1 MRTVAV
7 VLAGGSGLRLG
18 GELPKQL
25 QLLAGR
31 TLLEHSVAAFEQAPG
46 VDDLIVVMPE
56 AFVEVA
62 ADILSDKYGK
72 LRRIIAGGADRP
84 GSTRCAI
91 DLLTNEPLSVG
102 REFHRPHADSP
113 QSQPHQPHQPRVHR
127 TPDQPQ
133 RSQRPEPPSPPDGP
147 RQPQPGP
154 ASGERER
161 ERDCN
166 VLFHDA
172 ARPLVDQRI
181 IADCVA
187 ALDEHVA
194 LGVVVPTADT
204 IVRLA
209 EGTMVSIPP
218 RESLGRCQTP
228 QGFRLSVI
236 RLAYERAA
244 VDLKAGTFSATDDCG
259 LVLRYLPEVPV
270 RAVAGSERNL
280 KITYAGDLRIAESLL
295 LTADS

>member
-46 VDDLIVVMPE
+46 VDDIIVVMPT

-62 ADILSDKYGK
+62 SDILSNKYGK

-91 DLLTNEPLSVG
+91 DLLTDEPPWVG
-102 REFHRPHADSP
+102 
-113 QSQPHQPHQPRVHR
+113 HQPAA
-127 TPDQPQ
+127 
-133 RSQRPEPPSPPDGP
+133 
-147 RQPQPGP
+147 P
-154 ASGERER
+154 ARAEGEGEG
-161 ERDCN
+161 EGEHEHDCN

-181 IADCVA
+181 IADCAA

-204 IVRLA
+204 IVQLA

-236 RLAYERAA
+236 RRAYELAA
-244 VDLKAGTFSATDDCG
+244 ADLKAGTFSATDDCG
-259 LVLRYLPEVPV
+259 LVLRYLPDVPV

-280 KITYAGDLRIAESLL
+280 KITYASDLRIAESLL
-295 LTADS
+295 LTMDSPTQSANPAS